1 MLNIEKYKDE
11 ILKEYKD
18 NLDIID
24 AISDSTSLGNALFS
38 IYDRRNN
45 DKELDIIEWLT
56 SEYKE
61 PLLSDKE
68 KAYLKNVIEPF
79 GDYVAYVSKFATS
92 KLDFLSIYISV
103 NEEEKVRSFE
113 IPFMYDLESMF
124 KNIEYDKEYTL
135 EELGL

>member
-11 ILKEYKD
+11 ILKYYKD

-45 DKELDIIEWLT
+45 GKELDIIEWLT

-61 PLLSDKE
+61 PILTDEE
-68 KAYLKNVIEPF
+68 KIIIKDIIKVFEPF
-79 GDYVAYVSKFATS
+79 GKE
-92 KLDFLSIYISV
+92 LSYISKTSWCRDSGKCYLYFKYEDDSSGTPSINS
-103 NEEEKVRSFE
+103 NELFVGME
-113 IPFMYDLESMF
+113 L
-124 KNIEYDKEYTL
+124 DKSYTL

>member
-45 DKELDIIEWLT
+45 GKELDIIEWLT

-61 PLLSDKE
+61 PILTDEE
-68 KAYLKNVIEPF
+68 KIIIKDIIKVFEPF
-79 GDYVAYVSKFATS
+79 GKE
-92 KLDFLSIYISV
+92 LSYISKTSWCRDSGKCYLYFKYEDDSSGIPSINS
-103 NEEEKVRSFE
+103 NELFVGME
-113 IPFMYDLESMF
+113 L
-124 KNIEYDKEYTL
+124 DKSYTL

>member
-1 MLNIEKYKDE
+1 MLNIENYKSE
-11 ILKEYKD
+11 ILNNVNDTQPIFCFIHTKLMKKTDCVNCGEC
-18 NLDIID
+18 
-24 AISDSTSLGNALFS
+24 
-38 IYDRRNN
+38 RN
-45 DKELDIIEWLT
+45 KAIEWLCQ
-56 SEYKE
+56 EYVE

-79 GDYVAYVSKFATS
+79 GDYAAYVIKFATS

-103 NEEEKVRSFE
+103 NEEKVRSFE
-113 IPFMYDLESMF
+113 IPLMYDLESMF

>member
-1 MLNIEKYKDE
+1 MLNIEKTKDE

>member
-45 DKELDIIEWLT
+45 GKELDIIEWLT

-61 PLLSDKE
+61 PILTDEE
-68 KAYLKNVIEPF
+68 KIIIKDIIKVFEPF
-79 GDYVAYVSKFATS
+79 GKE
-92 KLDFLSIYISV
+92 LSYISKTSWCRDSGKCYLYFKYEDDSSGTPSINS
-103 NEEEKVRSFE
+103 NELFVGME
-113 IPFMYDLESMF
+113 L
-124 KNIEYDKEYTL
+124 DKSYTL